1 MSEHDE
7 QVALFEW
14 AEYMANLKWP
24 ELRFMFA
31 VPNGGWRAKTTAG
44 WLKAEGLKPG
54 VPDIFLPVP
63 RGCFHGLFIE
73 MKFGRNQLTADQRYY
88 AEFLFDH
95 DYLVM
100 PCWGFDDAQRTIERY
115 MGLEVPEYM
124 AETEFD
130 SIYWKIGPREEM
142 ELRVEMEKI
151 DDDISD

>member
-1 MSEHDE
+1 MAEHDE

-14 AEYMANLKWP
+14 AEYMANLQWP

-73 MKFGRNQLTADQRYY
+73 MKFGKNQLSADQQYY
-88 AEFLFDH
+88 CQFLFEH

-100 PCWGFDDAQRTIERY
+100 PCWGFEDAQTIIERY
-115 MGLEVPEYM
+115 MNLEVPEYV
-124 AETEFD
+124 ATVNFD
-130 SIYWKIGPREEM
+130 SEYWKIGPREEID
-142 ELRVEMEKI
+142 LRVEMEKR
-151 DDDISD
+151 DNDLPG